1 LHQDAGIS
9 WQQMLNLDQIHIFLL
24 VAKHLH
30 FSRAAEEL
38 YITQPAVSATIAKL
52 ETQLGFSLFH
62 RIGRRVELTDAGRF
76 LQQEGQLLLE
86 QSKQLERGLQDFN
99 ALQRGSLQL
108 GASFTVGNYW
118 LPRHLARFRKSHP
131 AIELHCRL
139 ANAETILDG
148 IDSGQFDLGF
158 LCGRQPNGAV
168 KVVGEERLIL
178 VVGRHHP
185 WFGKAPIEHLQLL
198 DADWLMREP
207 GSGARHMLELSLQQ
221 IGLSVAE
228 LSILQVLHSSEMV
241 KALVCCGHG
250 LAALPASMVELEIEL
265 GVLWPVTLSKHVL
278 PSEPIWMV
286 RSPQR
291 QESLLLNAFESLLCS
306 G

>member
-1 LHQDAGIS
+1 
-9 WQQMLNLDQIHIFLL
+9 MLNLDQIHIFIS

-52 ETQLGFSLFH
+52 ETQLGLSLFH

-86 QSKQLERGLQDFN
+86 QSRELERGLQDFN
-99 ALQRGSLQL
+99 ALQRGALQL

-118 LPRHLARFRKSHP
+118 LPRHMVRFRSSHP
-131 AIELHCRL
+131 GIELHCRL

-158 LCGRQPNGAV
+158 LCGRQPHGVA
-168 KVVGEERLIL
+168 KVVGEERLVL
-178 VVGRHHP
+178 VVGRQHP
-185 WFGKAPIEHLQLL
+185 WFGQSPIDPAQLL
-198 DADWLMREP
+198 QADWLMRES
-207 GSGARHMLELSLQQ
+207 GSGARHMLEQSLKA
-221 IGLSVAE
+221 IGLSVDE
-228 LSILQVLHSSEMV
+228 LRIQQVLHSSEML
-241 KALVCCGHG
+241 KALLCCGHG
-250 LAALPASMVELEIEL
+250 LAALPASMVEFEIEL
-265 GVLWPVTLSKHVL
+265 GVLWPVTLTHHTL
-278 PSEPIWMV
+278 PTEPIWML

-291 QESLLLNAFESLLCS
+291 KESLLLNAFEMLLNVV
-306 G
+306 